1 MSSLKTT
8 YKELTIPYFKEAF
21 QIIDEVLTEHGTP
34 YYLIGAS
41 AIALEM
47 LKYGIKPARGTKDI
61 DFALMISSVDEYN
74 IILASILK
82 RGFVKVAAPWTIRH
96 PDYKIII
103 DLLPFGKIE
112 ESFNVN
118 FKDKDID
125 LHVLGFTEV
134 MEDSITVEIEEKI
147 AKIPSLHG
155 MVILKLISWS
165 DRPEDR
171 IDDPYDILLIMD
183 KYFEMFDDEIYES
196 HSDLFEEE
204 KDDLILI
211 SARVL
216 GRKAAQI
223 LSKSDKLKDRILRV
237 LHENIQDPR
246 NSKIAERWA
255 IEHNIN
261 IEYAINLLE
270 EFKNGIIE
278 KIKE

>member
-1 MSSLKTT
+1 MNSLKKT

-21 QIIDEVLTEHGTP
+21 QIIDEVLTKHGVP

-61 DFALMISSVDEYN
+61 DFALMISSVEEYN
-74 IILASILK
+74 IILKSLIEH
-82 RGFVKVAAPWTIRH
+82 GFVKVAAPWTIRH
-96 PDYKIII
+96 PDYKIVI
-103 DLLPFGKIE
+103 DLLPFGQIE
-112 ESFNVN
+112 GNISGH

-125 LHVLGFTEV
+125 LHILGFAEV
-134 MEDSITVEIEEKI
+134 LEDSTNIQIEEKI

-171 IDDPYDILLIMD
+171 KNDLYDILLILD
-183 KYFEMFDDEIYES
+183 KYFDMFDDEIYEF
-196 HSDLFEEE
+196 HSDLFGE
-204 KDDLILI
+204 DTDNLTLI

-223 LSKSDKLKDRILRV
+223 LLKSDKLKKRILNV
-237 LHENIQDPR
+237 LTENIENPS
-246 NSKIAERWA
+246 NSKIAEKWA
-255 IEHNIN
+255 IAHNES
-261 IEYAINLLE
+261 IEYAITLLKE
-270 EFKNGIIE
+270 LKLGIIE
-278 KIKE
+278 KIQ